1 MAALTEK
8 FIEQTPSRHLG
19 HVRVDEV
26 RGDGLGRLAAL
37 DAVGDLL
44 EGVGRDRVEHRVHEG
59 HVLGRADGAELEA
72 VAAVGEGRRAVAV
85 LRGDLHVAHAL
96 DAHGQVL
103 RLRLVLAAALRG
115 LIPSRNC
122 LHSFSLIRPRRRR
135 RGDHVD
141 LLFPRRVRTLA

>member
-8 FIEQTPSRHLG
+8 FIEQTPSHHLR
-19 HVRVDEV
+19 HVRVDQIG
-26 RGDGLGRLAAL
+26 RHGLGRLAAL

-85 LRGDLHVAHAL
+85 LRRNLHVAHAL

-103 RLRLVLAAALRG
+103 GLGLVLAAALCG
-115 LIPSRNC
+115 LT
-122 LHSFSLIRPRRRR
+122 
-135 RGDHVD
+135 
-141 LLFPRRVRTLA
+141 LL

>member
-8 FIEQTPSRHLG
+8 FIEQTPSHHLR
-19 HVRVDEV
+19 HVRVDQIG
-26 RGDGLGRLAAL
+26 RHGLGRLAAL

-59 HVLGRADGAELEA
+59 HVLGRADRPKFEA

-85 LRGDLHVAHAL
+85 LGRDLHVAHAL

-103 RLRLVLAAALRG
+103 RLRFVFPTTLGVGREVLGHVVTEVGRDLCGSQPVKQTQLR
-115 LIPSRNC
+115 RHN
-122 LHSFSLIRPRRRR
+122 R
-135 RGDHVD
+135 
-141 LLFPRRVRTLA
+141 